1 MENWDTIKKNQLL
14 QNQVLEKNQNRK
26 LLFLVALP
34 RSGNT
39 LFASIMNQNPE
50 IAATANSITLEIM
63 KDIHLL
69 KNTDVFQNYP
79 DYRSLDNVLNNVFN
93 NYYQHRPQ
101 RIIIDR
107 GPVTTPDNLQ
117 LVNKHFKHDFK
128 CIVLLRDLMDVLAS
142 YMQWYTENPD
152 AFPNRY
158 GRETDLD
165 KLMMLMNKNGAIAK
179 ELDAIQN
186 SYNYPG
192 MCHYVKYDD
201 MVTNSEQEFKKIYQ
215 FLEEPYFNHRFDNL
229 NQVKVN
235 GLSYDDK
242 IVGSNMHKLFDGPV
256 RKVYNPYIERI
267 PKKIIEKYGHI
278 KF

>member
-1 MENWDTIKKNQLL
+1 MG
-14 QNQVLEKNQNRK
+14 NQNRK
-26 LLFLVALP
+26 LFFLVALP

-39 LFASIMNQNPE
+39 LFASIMNQNKE

-63 KDIHLL
+63 KDLHLL
-69 KNTDVFQNYP
+69 KKTDVFENYP
-79 DYRSLDNVLNNVFN
+79 DHRSLDNVLDNVFT
-93 NYYQHRPQ
+93 NYYQQWPQ

-107 GPVTTPDNLQ
+107 GPVTATGNPGNFELMQ
-117 LVNKHFKHDFK
+117 KHFKPGFK
-128 CIVLLRDLMDVLAS
+128 CIVLLRDLMEVLAS

-158 GRETDLD
+158 NLNTDEE
-165 KLMMLMNKNGAIAK
+165 KLLMLMNKDGAIAK

-201 MVTNSEQEFKKIYQ
+201 MVTNSEQEFKKIYE
-215 FLEEPYFNHRFDNL
+215 FMGEPYFNHKFDNL
-229 NQVKVN
+229 NQVQVN

-242 IVGSNMHKLFDGPV
+242 VVGSNMHKLFDGPV
-256 RKVYNPYIERI
+256 RKVYNPYIEKI
-267 PKKIIEKYGHI
+267 PESIKEKYGHI